1 MTEVPALKRL
11 IGAYVNEDWP
21 DFYTDVWAAVDDF
34 IAGAPTLSEQLPAE
48 IERVL
53 QEQRSEEALELF
65 LDSLGLG
72 YQPQPGNHRF
82 SGFLT
87 EVARR
92 ASAQAQTT

>member
-11 IGAYVNEDWP
+11 MGAYVNEDWP
-21 DFYTDVWAAVDDF
+21 DFYEDVWAAVDDF
-34 IAGAPTLSEQLPAE
+34 IAGAPTLSQQLPFE
-48 IERVL
+48 IDLVL
-53 QEQRSEEALELF
+53 NEQRSVDSLERF

-72 YQPQPGNHRF
+72 YQPQPGDGGF
-82 SGFLT
+82 SGFLA

>member
-11 IGAYVNEDWP
+11 LGAYVNEDWP
-21 DFYTDVWAAVDDF
+21 EFYEDVWAAVDDF
-34 IAGAPTLSEQLPAE
+34 IAGAPTLARQLPAE
-48 IERVL
+48 IDIVL
-53 QEQRSEEALELF
+53 HEQRSEEALELF

-72 YQPQPGNHRF
+72 YQPPPGDHRF
-82 SGFLT
+82 SSFLT

>member
-21 DFYTDVWAAVDDF
+21 EFYEDVWAAVDDF
-34 IAGAPTLSEQLPAE
+34 ITGAPTLAQQLPAE
-48 IERVL
+48 IDTVL
-53 QEQRSEEALELF
+53 HEQRSEEALEPF

-72 YQPQPGNHRF
+72 YQPPPGAHRF
-82 SGFLT
+82 SSFLT

-92 ASAQAQTT
+92 ASAQAHTT